1 MSSKSVIGLL
11 MAALVVL
18 ATVYAYNR
26 FSGKSIADLGKKPAA
41 A

>member
-1 MSSKSVIGLL
+1 MKRGGTITGIL

-26 FSGKSIADLGKKPAA
+26 FSGKSIADLGKV
-41 A
+41 